1 MIWVLNSGCTVK
13 RELLANLIAFT
24 RVLLA
29 YTGIF
34 TFLVSILNTWALVA
48 QCNSVMP
55 LQLLYVN
62 ISSLTNGFAG

>member
-55 LQLLYVN
+55 LQFLYVN